1 MPAVTAFGSTQA
13 LSLSS
18 SFLSRCRLS
27 HPPAEAPQELQKLL
41 RFPKIRVNTNSA
53 APGHNA
59 ESSARP
65 GPQHPSARVQ
75 PPAPEAEALRASSH
89 TALHP
94 QAQTS
99 ALGPTPSTSPS
110 RRSPSQHRPARS
122 PSPADGDGAE
132 QRVPHRE
139 LAVCHLLLLHP
150 FAQAGSLLPPP
161 FRKLPLPP
169 GTSSAAP
176 GAARASAGGAH
187 ARPAPAPRR
196 VGRRRPRSASRL
208 AVLLLRKTLGVSPVP
223 SPQGHSLFHRAFLK
237 SEALLSSLK
246 MLLTHFCLC
255 KPTFFL
261 SIYLFIFNL

>member
-110 RRSPSQHRPARS
+110 RRSPSQHRPHAAPHLRMVTARNS
-122 PSPADGDGAE
+122 GYHTENWQCATCSFFILSRRPALSFP
-132 QRVPHRE
+132 RRS
-139 LAVCHLLLLHP
+139 
-150 FAQAGSLLPPP
+150 GSSRFPPEPPQPLPEPP
-161 FRKLPLPP
+161 GPLPAAHTPAPLPP
-169 GTSSAAP
+169 RAASAAAVP
-176 GAARASAGGAH
+176 AALPAS
-187 ARPAPAPRR
+187 P
-196 VGRRRPRSASRL
+196 
-208 AVLLLRKTLGVSPVP
+208 
-223 SPQGHSLFHRAFLK
+223 
-237 SEALLSSLK
+237 
-246 MLLTHFCLC
+246 CC
-255 KPTFFL
+255 
-261 SIYLFIFNL
+261 Y

>member
-18 SFLSRCRLS
+18 SFLRRCRLS

-110 RRSPSQHRPARS
+110 RRSPSQHRP
-122 PSPADGDGAE
+122 
-132 QRVPHRE
+132 H
-139 LAVCHLLLLHP
+139 
-150 FAQAGSLLPPP
+150 
-161 FRKLPLPP
+161 
-169 GTSSAAP
+169 AAP
-176 GAARASAGGAH
+176 HLRMVTARNSGYHTENWQCATCSFFILSR
-187 ARPAPAPRR
+187 RPALSFPRRSGSSRFPRNLLSRSRSRPGLYRRRTRPPRSRPAPRR
-196 VGRRRPRSASRL
+196 P
-208 AVLLLRKTLGVSPVP
+208 PP
-223 SPQGHSLFHRAFLK
+223 SPQRFPPRRAVT
-237 SEALLSSLK
+237 EEDAG
-246 MLLTHFCLC
+246 C
-255 KPTFFL
+255 KPCALTTRPLAL
-261 SIYLFIFNL
+261 SQGFP